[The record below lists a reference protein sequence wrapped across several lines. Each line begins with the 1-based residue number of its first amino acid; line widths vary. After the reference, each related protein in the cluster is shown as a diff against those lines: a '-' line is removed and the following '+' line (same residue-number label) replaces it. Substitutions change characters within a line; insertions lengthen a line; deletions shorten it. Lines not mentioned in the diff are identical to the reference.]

1 MTQAPS
7 DRARAERFV
16 ALHQGSDLF
25 VMANPTNVG
34 TAVILEKLGYPAL
47 GTSSAALARAMGYV
61 DGMGQV
67 TREQSIAHAVE
78 IHQATSIPI
87 SGDFENGFGDSPA
100 DVAATVRAS
109 IDAGLAGCCI
119 EDSTSTDA
127 GPIYDAGLARERIEA
142 GAAEIGDAPFVLV
155 ARSEN
160 FLHGRPDL
168 DDTIAR
174 LQSFEA
180 AGAGA
185 LYAPGLITLDDIG
198 SVVSSVGLPLNV
210 LVGMPGQAWS
220 LAELADTGVR
230 RVSVGSGLERVA
242 NAALRSAAEDLA
254 AATSVAEVFGHK

>member
-1 MTQAPS
+1 
-7 DRARAERFV
+7 
-16 ALHQGSDLF
+16 
-25 VMANPTNVG
+25 MANPTNVG
-34 TAVILEKLGYPAL
+34 TAVTLEKLGYVAL
-47 GTSSAALARAMGYV
+47 GTSSAALARSMGLV
-61 DGMGQV
+61 DGSAMV

-78 IHQATSIPI
+78 IQQATSVPI
-87 SGDFENGFGDSPA
+87 SGDFENGFGDSPD

-142 GAAEIGDAPFVLV
+142 GAGEVGDAPFVFV

-168 DDTIAR
+168 ADTIAR

-185 LYAPGLITLDDIG
+185 LYAPGLVALADIR
-198 SVVSSVGLPLNV
+198 SVVQAVGVPLNV
-210 LVGMPGQAWS
+210 LVGLPGQTWS
-220 LAELADTGVR
+220 LAELAATGVR

-242 NAALRSAAEDLA
+242 NSALRSAAERLGDA
-254 AATSVAEVFGHK
+254 ASVAQVFGHG